1 MTVTSIGITIGIA
14 AEDETGIEIGIG
26 TGIGTVTGTE
36 IETVIVI
43 ASEMRRTMVV
53 TGKERVGS
61 GIAVIE
67 IEIEAGGGATQGAEV
82 EVGSERTVMATTVR
96 GMHGALAQED
106 VEMRKMVFVRSP
118 RKRKKRKRRRMM
130 ELTILIQ
137 KLPKQTGFVRL
148 LD

>member
-1 MTVTSIGITIGIA
+1 MIVITIGIV
-14 AEDETGIEIGIG
+14 AEDETGIEIGNG
-26 TGIGTVTGTE
+26 TGNGIATGTE

-61 GIAVIE
+61 GIAVTE
-67 IEIEAGGGATQGAEV
+67 IGAGGGATQGAEV

-106 VEMRKMVFVRSP
+106 VETRKMVFARSP
-118 RKRKKRKRRRMM
+118 RKRKKRRRRKMM
-130 ELTILIQ
+130 ERTTLIQ
-137 KLPKQTGFVRL
+137 KLLKQTGFVHL

>member
-1 MTVTSIGITIGIA
+1 MIVITIVITIGIV
-14 AEDETGIEIGIG
+14 AEDETGIEIGN
-26 TGIGTVTGTE
+26 GIATGTE

-61 GIAVIE
+61 GIAVTE
-67 IEIEAGGGATQGAEV
+67 IGAGGGATQGAEV

-106 VEMRKMVFVRSP
+106 VEMRKMVFARSP
-118 RKRKKRKRRRMM
+118 RKRKKRRRRKMM
-130 ELTILIQ
+130 ERTILIQ
-137 KLPKQTGFVRL
+137 KLLKQTGFVHL
-148 LD
+148 SD